1 MTIPL
6 LNLIIAIVG
15 LLDMTRL
22 HHHLGRCPVD
32 ILLEACKQKTEEAV
46 PVSIVALGG
55 IGYGGICA
63 YRPTT

>member
-1 MTIPL
+1 MAIPL

-32 ILLEACKQKTEEAV
+32 ILLEACKQKRNKRY
-46 PVSIVALGG
+46 PLALSHQGL
-55 IGYGGICA
+55 
-63 YRPTT
+63 